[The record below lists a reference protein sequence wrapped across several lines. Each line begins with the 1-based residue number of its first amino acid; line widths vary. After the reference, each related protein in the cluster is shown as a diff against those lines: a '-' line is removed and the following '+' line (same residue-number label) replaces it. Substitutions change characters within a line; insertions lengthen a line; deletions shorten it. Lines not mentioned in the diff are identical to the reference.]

1 MMHTKPRTAILLLF
15 LGSILGLVAS
25 GRSWYEHM
33 LLAAGVEVTSSF
45 CNINS
50 AFNCTAINQSS
61 YSTVLGVP
69 LAALG
74 FMFYFMVLIGALYAL
89 KASAQRLFWGT
100 LLLASFF
107 SVLLAAYLFYVSKVV
122 LGVFCLYCI
131 GMYVANIL
139 IAVAAYL
146 GTRHRGIVASLLE
159 AFDAPFQAVKALM
172 GQSSQPFTFVAAWSL
187 VIGVVGISFL
197 IRSGPGIL
205 VPPTQNKSSQNILS
219 QWRSLPQATIPV
231 TSADTTLGNPAAP
244 VVIVEFSDFECSA
257 CRMKFPFIEEILTK
271 YKESIYFVSKNFP
284 LDASC
289 NSLLTRAMHQHA
301 CYATSFVHCVGEQGK
316 FWDAFRYVFTEPLLD
331 APVTRP
337 QLTSAF
343 FAWAKSMGLDLDAL
357 SGCVAADRFRSKIQA
372 DIDLSAKLSVE
383 QTPTFFINGR
393 KTNFEMIEPVV
404 AELAAA
410 AREPRS

>member
-1 MMHTKPRTAILLLF
+1 MMHTKPRTSILFLF
-15 LGSILGLVAS
+15 LGSLLGLLAS

-33 LLAAGVEVTSSF
+33 LLSAGVEVTSSF

-50 AFNCTAINQSS
+50 AFNCNAVNQSS

-74 FMFYFMVLIGALYAL
+74 FVFYFMVLIGALYAF
-89 KASAQRLFWGT
+89 KSSAQRLFWGT

-107 SVLLAAYLFYVSKVV
+107 SVLLAAYLFYVSKVI

-131 GMYVANIL
+131 GMYVANVL
-139 IAVAAYL
+139 IALAAYF
-146 GTRHRGIVASLLE
+146 GARQRGIVASLLE
-159 AFDAPFQAVKALM
+159 AFDAPFQGVKALM
-172 GQSSQPFTFVAAWSL
+172 GQSSQPFAFLAAWSL
-187 VIGVVGISFL
+187 LIGVVGISFL
-197 IRSGPGIL
+197 IRTGPGIL
-205 VPPTQNKSSQNILS
+205 TPSKNNQSSLNIVS

-231 TSADTTLGNPAAP
+231 TSADFTLGNPAAP
-244 VVIVEFSDFECSA
+244 IVIVEFSDFECSA
-257 CRMKFPFIEEILTK
+257 CRMKFPFIEEILAK
-271 YKESIYFVSKNFP
+271 YKESILFVSKNFP
-284 LDASC
+284 LDSSC
-289 NSLLTRAMHQHA
+289 NSLLSRAMHQHA

-343 FAWAKSMGLDLDAL
+343 FAWAKSMGLNLDTL

-404 AELAAA
+404 AELVAA
-410 AREPRS
+410 AREPRP